1 MKIVLS
7 ALLAMFL
14 VACSNE
20 NKQTT
25 EAPAEAVKSETTQVE
40 QPKAAPETLQEA
52 PVTKAPE
59 VAQPEE
65 KKVEEVKKVEAVPT
79 KPEPVTEAPK
89 EVAAASSKIDGGK
102 LFTKCAACHGAN
114 AEKPAL
120 NKSKIIKGWSVEEVM
135 NALHGYK
142 DGTYGSSMKG
152 VMKSQISNYSEAEL
166 KALAEHISK
175 L

>member
-20 NKQTT
+20 NKQTQET
-25 EAPAEAVKSETTQVE
+25 PVKAETTQVE
-40 QPKAAPETLQEA
+40 QPKAAPETAQET
-52 PVTKAPE
+52 PVAKTPE
-59 VAQPEE
+59 VAQTEE
-65 KKVEEVKKVEAVPT
+65 KKVEEVKKVEPAPA
-79 KPEPVTEAPK
+79 KPEPVAEAPK
-89 EVAAASSKIDGGK
+89 EVAAASSNIDGGK
-102 LFTKCAACHGAN
+102 LFTKCVACHGAN
-114 AEKPAL
+114 AEKSAL

-142 DGTYGSSMKG
+142 DGTYGGSMKG
-152 VMKSQISNYSEAEL
+152 VMKSQISSYSEAEL